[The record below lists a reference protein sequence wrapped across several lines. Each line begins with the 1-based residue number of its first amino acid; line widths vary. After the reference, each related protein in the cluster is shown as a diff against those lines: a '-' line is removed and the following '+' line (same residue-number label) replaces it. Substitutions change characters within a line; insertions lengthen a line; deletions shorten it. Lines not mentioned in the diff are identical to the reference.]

1 MESGA
6 YELYYNEDIKKTQE
20 ANKCNELEKR
30 INKIEETIGTWK
42 ESEEFGN
49 VMKALEYLKDMV
61 NQVNPTLAEKR
72 MQKLGNLLSEL
83 KIAIEQKAEDKI
95 LEFDKGEI
103 EKLYEM
109 SEVAL
114 EYYKTLPKVIE
125 RLSALKYLHEES
137 AGLMN
142 RIIAIEKAQVT
153 IQSELKET
161 KELMEGVKSGLGT
174 NMTTVQ
180 NNLKSLDER
189 LNKLITK

>member
-1 MESGA
+1 VESGA

-142 RIIAIEKAQVT
+142 RIIAIEKAQAT